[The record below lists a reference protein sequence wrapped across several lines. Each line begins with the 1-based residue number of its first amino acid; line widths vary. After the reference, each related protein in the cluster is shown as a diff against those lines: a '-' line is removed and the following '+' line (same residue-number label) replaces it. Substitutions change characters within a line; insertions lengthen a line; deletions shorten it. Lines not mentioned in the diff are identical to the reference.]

1 MEKKILLGTLLAA
14 YLAAVAAAY
23 ANPRHLPRHQQ
34 ALSIQAA
41 TLATLGL
48 LAPLLRTPLTSP
60 ATALLAVLGL
70 SFAARLVHLGAV
82 ATAPQDQLTSV
93 VVRWDSFA
101 MTAGLLATAA
111 IMAYELGGLP
121 FALALLLVG
130 LPLLLNAPRVSSA
143 TTVHTDLLDASL
155 EVAGKAYDVASADDS
170 IKDADFVY
178 DPKTGT
184 LAGVTTY
191 KDSTDTYV
199 FFSGTTSLADWVR
212 VNTDIAD
219 ADFAVD
225 DCFAAVKVHR
235 GFLNA
240 YTAVR
245 AKLWVKLQEFVLRKG
260 GAGRV
265 VCVGHSLGGAL
276 ATLASLDFAC
286 RMDPEDAKAL
296 ACVTFGAPQVGDGLF
311 VKEFDARVPLS
322 LRVAAVYDPVPRAM
336 STQLP
341 HVKGY
346 VPIASPPI
354 FPYTHDLTAYKLGL
368 RQSPTTTL
376 AVMAAPLLFV
386 VLSAVVFAKLAPRL
400 QA

>member
-143 TTVHTDLLDASL
+143 PTVHKDLLDASL

-191 KDSTDTYV
+191 KDSPDTYV

-240 YTAVR
+240 YAAVR
-245 AKLWVKLQEFVLRKG
+245 A
-260 GAGRV
+260 
-265 VCVGHSLGGAL
+265 LGGAL